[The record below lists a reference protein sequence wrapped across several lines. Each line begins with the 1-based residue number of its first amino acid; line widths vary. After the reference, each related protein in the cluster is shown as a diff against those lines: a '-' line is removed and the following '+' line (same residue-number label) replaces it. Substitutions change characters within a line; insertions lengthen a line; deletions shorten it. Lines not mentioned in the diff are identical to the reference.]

1 MTGVITIETQLATW
15 FGPADKPLLGFVH
28 VPTSGTAREAVVMC
42 PPLGKEHID
51 TYRGMRLL
59 GEKLAAQGMA
69 AFRFE
74 YAGVGD
80 SAGAEDDPDALTLWL
95 KSIVSAVDYVRRAGA
110 ESVSIVGLRVGALL
124 AASALQE
131 CGHVNSIVLWDPI
144 LTGRNYLREQ
154 RAFYAISVGEDDPA
168 DSRVSIMG
176 GVLAP
181 ECADQLS
188 RLRITGP
195 FLGRPRTL
203 LAVKSSV
210 LDSRAVAGLA
220 ATLDPEMMILEN
232 HDAFTSPPS
241 FYVDIPYTHISEIA
255 QWLDRHAPASSSA
268 FTPAITTTARVTV
281 TEVGE
286 EVFETLERFGAQE
299 LFAIRTHPATSP
311 ESEAG
316 NISTTDAPPER
327 GLLFFTT
334 AIEHRVGPGR
344 SWVTIAREA
353 AALSVTSLR
362 FDRRGVGDSGPIDAD
377 NPTSVYS
384 HAADED
390 ARTAVAALGAD
401 PRNLVMTGLCSGAW
415 TSASMALQMGA
426 RSTILVNMILWSVR
440 RKKSLMDAVLPE
452 APRIDPGAETTK
464 LPLRGRVKGVLQ
476 SRLPYPA
483 WKLLGIR
490 GITQVP
496 EVMLEALCKRGVDTT
511 VILSPAD
518 AAWFN
523 QQRGPE
529 GVARMTHRGQTF
541 DAIMPPV
548 GDHPS
553 YHRDLRN
560 IVQTKAIS
568 SIAKAFGITTVPRA
582 DTANANRFIA

>member
-1 MTGVITIETQLATW
+1 M
-15 FGPADKPLLGFVH
+15 
-28 VPTSGTAREAVVMC
+28 
-42 PPLGKEHID
+42 
-51 TYRGMRLL
+51 
-59 GEKLAAQGMA
+59 
-69 AFRFE
+69 
-74 YAGVGD
+74 
-80 SAGAEDDPDALTLWL
+80 
-95 KSIVSAVDYVRRAGA
+95 
-110 ESVSIVGLRVGALL
+110 
-124 AASALQE
+124 
-131 CGHVNSIVLWDPI
+131 
-144 LTGRNYLREQ
+144 
-154 RAFYAISVGEDDPA
+154 
-168 DSRVSIMG
+168 
-176 GVLAP
+176 
-181 ECADQLS
+181 
-188 RLRITGP
+188 
-195 FLGRPRTL
+195 
-203 LAVKSSV
+203 
-210 LDSRAVAGLA
+210 
-220 ATLDPEMMILEN
+220 
-232 HDAFTSPPS
+232 
-241 FYVDIPYTHISEIA
+241 
-255 QWLDRHAPASSSA
+255 
-268 FTPAITTTARVTV
+268 
-281 TEVGE
+281 
-286 EVFETLERFGAQE
+286 
-299 LFAIRTHPATSP
+299 
-311 ESEAG
+311 
-316 NISTTDAPPER
+316 
-327 GLLFFTT
+327 
-334 AIEHRVGPGR
+334 
-344 SWVTIAREA
+344 TIAREA

-541 DAIMPPV
+541 NAIMPPV

-560 IVQTKAIS
+560 IVQTKTIS
-568 SIAKAFGITTVPRA
+568 SIAKAFGIATAPRA
-582 DTANANRFIA
+582 HTANANRFIA